1 MGMNEEQYQELL
13 KKAHQIMRD
22 DAERERTMMGSALQS
37 GGIGFSSGAS
47 LRAVAYERTSA
58 IFDF

>member
-22 DAERERTMMGSALQS
+22 DAERERTMMGSA
-37 GGIGFSSGAS
+37 
-47 LRAVAYERTSA
+47 
-58 IFDF
+58 